1 MQSVQ
6 NLGLALVNMLGG
18 TIVDNSGYLVLE
30 VFFLACLCGRCPP
43 QLAEAHPA
51 QPLTLSRSSENGIIQ
66 F

>member
-30 VFFLACLCGRCPP
+30 VFFLACLCGK
-43 QLAEAHPA
+43 PA
-51 QPLTLSRSSENGIIQ
+51 AAGEDGQGSRR
-66 F
+66 